1 MKYQSWRYLLG
12 IVAILVLLTLAMG
25 TIVLAQ
31 GGETVYITT
40 PTDGESLAGMVTI
53 TGAVDFPD
61 FQKYELYLK
70 TGDEMVWAATV
81 FAPVINGNLA
91 FLDTRTF
98 PDGAYQ
104 LIVRMV
110 RNDSNYTEHRGPSFF
125 IENNLGAPLPAPEMD
140 ASPLYPPVAGT
151 VARVRNCGGDTLKF
165 DYHSPDGFCSGGSF
179 TVPYKEADSETCP
192 YQDVLLIPC
201 EYRGTAQGEGQ
212 PKGASY
218 SFVAEA
224 GRIYELNFPGGE
236 VIYIGEVEGDER
248 ASTDTGGLDPN
259 DPARLQPP
267 AVEDDPVNAEAAAV
281 EAEAAPQPAAEA
293 TPVKAAPAPADS
305 ADASAQADTMLP
317 ESGRGTESGT
327 AFVAV
332 AAGLILLLIVGGVV
346 ATRKRGFTAW

>member
-1 MKYQSWRYLLG
+1 MKHQSWRYLLMV
-12 IVAILVLLTLAMG
+12 VAILVLLALGMG
-25 TIVLAQ
+25 TVALAQ

-40 PTDGESLAGMVTI
+40 PSDGQSLSGLVTV

-110 RNDSNYTEHRGPSFF
+110 RNDSNYTEYRGPSFY
-125 IENNLGAPLPAPEMD
+125 IESNLGAPLPAPEMD
-140 ASPLYPPVAGT
+140 SSPLYPPVSGA

-179 TVPYKEADSETCP
+179 TVPYKQADSPFCP

-212 PKGASY
+212 PKGATY

-224 GRIYELNFPGGE
+224 GRIYELNYPGGD

-248 ASTDTGGLDPN
+248 ASTDTGGLDPG
-259 DPARLQPP
+259 DPARMQPP
-267 AVEDDPVNAEAAAV
+267 AAAAG
-281 EAEAAPQPAAEA
+281 EDAEMAATESEAAPQPVAAA
-293 TPVKAAPAPADS
+293 TPVQAAPAQTDS
-305 ADASAQADTMLP
+305 MLP
-317 ESGRGTESGT
+317 VSGQGTEDRT
-327 AFVAV
+327 EFIAV
-332 AAGLILLLIVGGVV
+332 AGGLILLLIIGGVV
-346 ATRKRGFTAW
+346 ATRRRGYTA

>member
-1 MKYQSWRYLLG
+1 MKHQSWRYLLTV
-12 IVAILVLLTLAMG
+12 VAILVLLALGMG
-25 TIVLAQ
+25 TVALAQ
-31 GGETVYITT
+31 GGESVYITT
-40 PTDGESLAGMVTI
+40 PSDGESLTGLVTV

-70 TGDEMVWAATV
+70 SGDEMLWAATV

-110 RNDSNYTEHRGPSFF
+110 RNDSNYTEYRGPSFF

-140 ASPLYPPVAGT
+140 SSPLYPPVSGA

-165 DYHSPDGFCSGGSF
+165 DYHSPDGFCSGGS
-179 TVPYKEADSETCP
+179 
-192 YQDVLLIPC
+192 LLIPC

-224 GRIYELNFPGGE
+224 GRIYELNYPGGDI
-236 VIYIGEVEGDER
+236 IYIGEVEGDER
-248 ASTDTGGLDPN
+248 ASTDTGGLDPG
-259 DPARLQPP
+259 DPARMQPP
-267 AVEDDPVNAEAAAV
+267 AAAG
-281 EAEAAPQPAAEA
+281 AEAAPQPTAAA
-293 TPVKAAPAPADS
+293 TPVKAAPAPT
-305 ADASAQADTMLP
+305 ASTQSDTMLP
-317 ESGRGTESGT
+317 VSGRGTESRT
-327 AFVAV
+327 EFIAV
-332 AAGLILLLIVGGVV
+332 AGGLILLLIVGGVV
-346 ATRKRGFTAW
+346 ATRRRGYTA